1 MRLPTGAPR
10 FPHWAYPGPVMIK
23 GFGNSA
29 QGCPSLSLAL
39 WADAWLSGGT
49 SPDAALDGLSSW
61 ADLHLVTTESAEA
74 ADAAGLDWPGT
85 QDSGGVAL
93 LGLIRRLVGPG
104 QIRLLLPAAGDTRG
118 LTPGT
123 DHTRDAI
130 SAGETL
136 ILLPAKPVGAYRGI
150 GLIPIREGRDVI
162 RWAVHGLPASDAT
175 PLAQPRALGEARHEL
190 REAVRDAAELFTRIH
205 TVGASPAAARARIT
219 ELTERAQDHALPP
232 TVSPRV
238 SDVLDSAAMVAAILT
253 VAGESAGGDAATTS
267 AAALAEDSL
276 RQLWGIVR
284 EARLA
289 AVAEASREMAGRSP
303 AAAPLPESAQAPRGG
318 QGS

>member
-1 MRLPTGAPR
+1 
-10 FPHWAYPGPVMIK
+10 MIT

-29 QGCPSLSLAL
+29 QGCPSLSLVL
-39 WADAWLSGGT
+39 WADAWLAGAA
-49 SPDAALDGLSSW
+49 SPDAALDGLSGW
-61 ADLHLVTTESAEA
+61 ADLHLITAESPEVA
-74 ADAAGLDWPGT
+74 AAAGLDT
-85 QDSGGVAL
+85 RDSGGVAL
-93 LGLIRRLVGPG
+93 LGLIRRLAGPG

-118 LTPGT
+118 LTPGAA
-123 DHTRDAI
+123 HTRDAI
-130 SAGETL
+130 SAGET
-136 ILLPAKPVGAYRGI
+136 ILLLPDSPAGAFRGF
-150 GLIPIREGRDVI
+150 GVIPIREGRDVL
-162 RWAVHGLPASDAT
+162 RWAVHGLPLEDQLRVPA
-175 PLAQPRALGEARHEL
+175 PRALGEARYEL
-190 REAVRDAAELFTRIH
+190 REAVRDAAELFTRIQ

-219 ELTERAQDHALPP
+219 ELTEQAHDHALPP

-276 RQLWGIVR
+276 RRLWGIVR

-289 AVAEASREMAGRSP
+289 AVAEAARDLAGRAP

-318 QGS
+318 QGA